1 MEKKRVV
8 ILGGGFGGL
17 YAALYLQKELAEEG
31 KAEVTLI
38 DKHNFFTFTPL
49 LPEVVAGN
57 LGASTVTYPLRFL
70 LRGNGVRV
78 LQAEVSDFFLEEKQI
93 SVSGHTLPYDYLI
106 IALGSVPDFF
116 GNESLARVS
125 LPLNSLTDALR
136 IRNRVIRSFEEAGR
150 ERDEERLKTLLTLVV
165 IGGGPSGVEVASEI
179 HDLVHRVLLKYYP
192 VNPALVRVVLIESN
206 RRILTHSTPE
216 LAEHGQEILKK
227 RGVEVRLNTRVT
239 WAGEGFVELNR
250 GEEVIAAGTLIWTA
264 GTRAHPVL
272 AKLPVAKTRRGTL
285 VVDEY
290 LKIPEYPEVFVVGDC
305 ACVLD
310 RRRQR
315 LYPPLAPVAI
325 REGIRAAANISN
337 DIHNRRREP
346 FIFDFTGSIVSLG
359 AKAALV
365 NLLGLRLRGPL
376 AWWIYRSA
384 YLFRLVGVKNKC
396 QLLLTLF
403 LNAFF
408 DRDISCWPEMRGPE
422 GYGQVPAD

>member
-1 MEKKRVV
+1 MGKKQVV

-17 YAALYLQKELAEEG
+17 YAALYLQQELGEEG

-38 DKHNFFTFTPL
+38 DQRNFFTFTPL

-78 LQAEVSDFFLEEKQI
+78 LQAEVSAISLEEKRVD
-93 SVSGHTLPYDYLI
+93 VSGYTLPYDYLI
-106 IALGSVPDFF
+106 ISLGSVPDFF

-125 LPLNSLTDALR
+125 FTLHSLTDALR
-136 IRNRVIRSFEEAGR
+136 IRNRVIYSFEEAGR
-150 ERDEERLKTLLTLVV
+150 ERDEERRKMLLTFVV
-165 IGGGPSGVEVASEI
+165 VGGGPSGVEVASEI
-179 HDLVHRVLLKYYP
+179 HDLIYHVLLKYYP
-192 VNPALVRVVLIESN
+192 VNPALVRVVLIDSN

-216 LAEHGQEILKK
+216 LAEHGQEILQK
-227 RGVEVRLNTRVT
+227 RGIEVRLSTRVT
-239 WAGEGFVELNR
+239 RAGEGFVELSHS
-250 GEEVIAAGTLIWTA
+250 EEVIPAGTLIWTA

-272 AKLPVAKTRRGTL
+272 AKLPVAKTRRGTI

-290 LKIPEYPEVFVVGDC
+290 LKIPEYPEVFAVGDC

-337 DIHNRRREP
+337 DIHNRRKEP
-346 FIFDFTGSIVSLG
+346 FVFDFTGSIVSLG

-365 NLLGLRLRGPL
+365 NFLGLRLRGPL
-376 AWWIYRSA
+376 AWWIYRST
-384 YLFRLVGVKNKC
+384 YLFKLVGVKNKC
-396 QLLLTLF
+396 QLLLTLL

-408 DRDISCWPEMRGPE
+408 DRDISCQQEMSGPE
-422 GYGQVPAD
+422 GYDRVSTD